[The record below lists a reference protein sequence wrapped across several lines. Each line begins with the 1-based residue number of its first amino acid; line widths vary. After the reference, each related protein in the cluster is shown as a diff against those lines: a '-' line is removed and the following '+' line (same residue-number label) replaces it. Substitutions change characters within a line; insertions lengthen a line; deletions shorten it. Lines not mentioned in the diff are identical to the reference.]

1 MVLIFKQQ
9 LYIVDFLS
17 NLSSA
22 NNLNKKRVRVLLL
35 CVNVHE
41 FIIYKERMYI
51 LMLHSNKSIWE
62 SLESSWPQTVPHTAL
77 RQGEHSVLFLVH

>member
-1 MVLIFKQQ
+1 
-9 LYIVDFLS
+9 
-17 NLSSA
+17 
-22 NNLNKKRVRVLLL
+22 
-35 CVNVHE
+35 
-41 FIIYKERMYI
+41 MYI